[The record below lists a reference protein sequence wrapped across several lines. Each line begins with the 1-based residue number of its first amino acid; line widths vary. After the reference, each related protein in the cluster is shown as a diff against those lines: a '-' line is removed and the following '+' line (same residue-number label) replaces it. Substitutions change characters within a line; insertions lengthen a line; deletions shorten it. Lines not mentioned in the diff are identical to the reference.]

1 MIIEQ
6 GEYLHLQGKNISY
19 ILRIHKAGYLLHHY
33 FGKKLRPNDYTSY
46 PAWHRSFY
54 TYNSDKVFLEGE
66 CQEYPTFGYIDLKL
80 PALKASEKG
89 KTAIFSFKY
98 KRHEIKEGKPDLPGL
113 PSSKANG
120 ANSQTLIVV
129 LSDEAYGVE
138 LELSYTVFDDSDII
152 ARSVKIINAGKDML
166 RLEKVFSCSLVCFS
180 QTHFRKMHICIEQIF
195 FKFSHIVD
203 LRNRYNGEF
212 SKVRIYHDRLRIGIA
227 DYTYTRLA
235 SEFWKFRFKLGAK
248 IRTFQTMNRTNET
261 FAFRICCH
269 TGTFRT

>member
-1 MIIEQ
+1 MRKGNFTYRRENSMIIEQ

-113 PSSKANG
+113 LLPKPTV
-120 ANSQTLIVV
+120 QTVR
-129 LSDEAYGVE
+129 LS
-138 LELSYTVFDDSDII
+138 LSY
-152 ARSVKIINAGKDML
+152 
-166 RLEKVFSCSLVCFS
+166 CP
-180 QTHFRKMHICIEQIF
+180 
-195 FKFSHIVD
+195 
-203 LRNRYNGEF
+203 
-212 SKVRIYHDRLRIGIA
+212 
-227 DYTYTRLA
+227 TR
-235 SEFWKFRFKLGAK
+235 
-248 IRTFQTMNRTNET
+248 
-261 FAFRICCH
+261 H
-269 TGTFRT
+269 TGLSSNFPILYSTIPILSRAA

>member
-152 ARSVKIINAGKDML
+152 ARSVKIINA
-166 RLEKVFSCSLVCFS
+166 
-180 QTHFRKMHICIEQIF
+180 
-195 FKFSHIVD
+195 
-203 LRNRYNGEF
+203 
-212 SKVRIYHDRLRIGIA
+212 
-227 DYTYTRLA
+227 
-235 SEFWKFRFKLGAK
+235 AK
-248 IRTFQTMNRTNET
+248 ICSAWKRYFPVLWILREKPLQET
-261 FAFRICCH
+261 GLSFWAERMRRNGKSSDALFVRE
-269 TGTFRT
+269 FPKSEV

>member
-113 PSSKANG
+113 PSS
-120 ANSQTLIVV
+120 
-129 LSDEAYGVE
+129 
-138 LELSYTVFDDSDII
+138 
-152 ARSVKIINAGKDML
+152 
-166 RLEKVFSCSLVCFS
+166 
-180 QTHFRKMHICIEQIF
+180 
-195 FKFSHIVD
+195 
-203 LRNRYNGEF
+203 
-212 SKVRIYHDRLRIGIA
+212 
-227 DYTYTRLA
+227 
-235 SEFWKFRFKLGAK
+235 
-248 IRTFQTMNRTNET
+248 
-261 FAFRICCH
+261 
-269 TGTFRT
+269 